1 MTLSEVETNL
11 QTLWTSKKSL
21 KEFLDGNLRLFKNS
35 QEPDPKA
42 IALYADLIS
51 IGQINLMESIYPA
64 CQRLISDFEALV
76 YKYTEECPPTHFNLN
91 QAAKGFSQY
100 LEKKCPDLV
109 KKIPF
114 LPELADYEWLE
125 LEVMEAD
132 VDWPA
137 HEAIVLNDPALFAA
151 YRPVLNPT
159 MQLRNY
165 KYPISDIVDQLIDS
179 SSDSDLEE
187 KSVEQKIVRSTKKKA
202 VTLAIFREPKTHEV
216 KFLQLGEIT
225 RFAIE
230 QIMAKQPNIPTYQEL
245 LALTIPAFGKRKAD
259 DVVLELLDILPKL
272 EEHKLILGSVR

>member
-1 MTLSEVETNL
+1 MTLSEIEANL
-11 QTLWTSKKSL
+11 QTLWTNKESRKK
-21 KEFLDGNLRLFKNS
+21 FLDGNLKLFKNS
-35 QEPDPKA
+35 QEPDAKS
-42 IALYADLIS
+42 IALYADLLMT
-51 IGQINLMESIYPA
+51 GQINLMDSIYPA
-64 CQRLISDFEALV
+64 CQRFITDFEALV
-76 YKYTEECPPTHFNLN
+76 YKYMEECPPTHFNLN
-91 QAAKGFSQY
+91 QSAKGFSSY
-100 LEKKCPDLV
+100 LEKKCPELV
-109 KKIPF
+109 KKFPF

-132 VDWPA
+132 VDWPP

-165 KYPISDIVDQLIDS
+165 KYPISDIVDQLIES
-179 SSDSDLEE
+179 SSDSDE
-187 KSVEQKIVRSTKKKA
+187 SAIEQKIVSTIKKKA

-230 QIMAKQPNIPTYQEL
+230 QIRAKQPNTPTYQEL

-259 DVVLELLDILPKL
+259 EVVLELLDILPKL

>member
-1 MTLSEVETNL
+1 MTLSEVEANL

-21 KEFLDGNLRLFKNS
+21 KDFLDGNLKLFKNS

-64 CQRLISDFEALV
+64 CQRFISDFEALV
-76 YKYTEECPPTHFNLN
+76 YKYMEECPPTHFNLN
-91 QAAKGFSQY
+91 QAAKGFSFF
-100 LEKKCPDLV
+100 LKKKCPDLV
-109 KKIPF
+109 KQLPF

-137 HEAIVLNDPALFAA
+137 HEAIVLNDPALFAV

-179 SSDSDLEE
+179 SSDSDLKE
-187 KSVEQKIVRSTKKKA
+187 KSVEQKIVSTTKKKA

-230 QIMAKQPNIPTYQEL
+230 QIRVKQPNIPTYQEL

-259 DVVLELLDILPKL
+259 EVVLELLDILPKL

>member
-1 MTLSEVETNL
+1 MTLSEVEANL
-11 QTLWTSKKSL
+11 QTLWTSKRSL
-21 KEFLDGNLRLFKNS
+21 EEFLDGNLKLFKNG
-35 QEPDPKA
+35 QEPDPKS

-51 IGQINLMESIYPA
+51 IGQVNLMESIYPA

-76 YKYTEECPPTHFNLN
+76 YKYMEECPPTHFNLN
-91 QAAKGFSQY
+91 QSAKGFSLY
-100 LEKKCPDLV
+100 LKKKCPELV

-132 VDWPA
+132 VDWPL
-137 HEAIVLNDPALFAA
+137 HEAIILNDPALFTA

-165 KYPISDIVDQLIDS
+165 KYPISDIVDQLIES
-179 SSDSDLEE
+179 EPESGEN
-187 KSVEQKIVRSTKKKA
+187 SVEQKIVSNTKKKA

-216 KFLQLGEIT
+216 KFLQLGEIS

-230 QIMAKQPNIPTYQEL
+230 QIQAKQPITPTYQEL
-245 LALTIPAFGKRKAD
+245 LALTIPAFSKLKAD
-259 DVVLELLDILPKL
+259 YVVLELLDILPKL